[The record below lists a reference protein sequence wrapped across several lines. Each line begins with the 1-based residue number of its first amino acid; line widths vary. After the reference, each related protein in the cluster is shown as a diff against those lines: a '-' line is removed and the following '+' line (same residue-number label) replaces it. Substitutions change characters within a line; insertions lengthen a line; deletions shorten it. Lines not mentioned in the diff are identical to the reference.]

1 MKLTKPSLIIL
12 IILLSATTQAQL
24 ISNAPPL
31 PMTNTVEIGHE
42 IAEVVL
48 ADLDVQKS
56 GVERHLVLD
65 TASGRVKGVLH
76 HMKSDRVF
84 MFDSGGLLDLIIKQ
98 ADEGDPV
105 YVFNTRGEWLY
116 TVKNNRYLF
125 DAKGQMTGVLR
136 LSGDQVVFH
145 RLDGVEKKNPAKR
158 RGF

>member
-1 MKLTKPSLIIL
+1 MKNSLFL
-12 IILLSATTQAQL
+12 PIILLSVTTQAQL

-76 HMKSDRVF
+76 HTKSGQIF
-84 MFDSGGLLDLIIKQ
+84 MFNSEGLLDLIIKQ
-98 ADEGDPV
+98 AEDDEPV

-125 DAKGQMTGVLR
+125 DANGKMAGILR
-136 LSGDQVVFH
+136 LSGDNVVFH

-158 RGF
+158 RGL